1 MSQWYNQQFDSY
13 NDEEL
18 IELARENDEQAITCL
33 IHRYA
38 PLVSSRVAAFCG
50 SGIEH
55 EDLVQEGL
63 IGLLGAIRVFDS
75 TASSFFTFARLCIDR
90 MLITAV
96 RSIRRQKQIPKHRI
110 LNIIEPNFQT
120 INENAENRS
129 NDPAEIVIAREEF
142 IRFKDRAL
150 NSLSKMEYGVLCF
163 FLKGYNYEE
172 IARQLDISTK
182 SVDNAL
188 QRIRRK
194 LRN

>member
-1 MSQWYNQQFDSY
+1 MSQWYNQELDSLDD
-13 NDEEL
+13 NQL
-18 IELARENDEQAITCL
+18 IELARENDEQAIACL

-50 SGIEH
+50 SGIEY

-75 TASSFFTFARLCIDR
+75 TSSSFFTFARICIDR

-96 RSIRRQKQIPKHRI
+96 RSISRQKQIPKHRI
-110 LNIIEPNFQT
+110 LNFTEPNFQT
-120 INENAENRS
+120 IDENAENLVD
-129 NDPAEIVIAREEF
+129 DPAEIVIAREEF
-142 IRFKDRAL
+142 FKFKDKAL
-150 NSLSKMEYGVLCF
+150 NSLSKLEYGVLCS

-194 LRN
+194 LR